1 MSKIILLSL
10 TVTFFAGC
18 SLSPDYKRPNVSTPT
33 SWSETSQTSENIQV
47 TQEWWKNFNSEPLNN
62 YMQQALINNT
72 DITAGLQTISQS
84 RASLKISD
92 ANMLPS
98 INASGSVGRS
108 QNNPATGKTTYS
120 SSISTGLNASYEL
133 DLFGANRA
141 NVEATQANLMSSI
154 YSQDAL
160 SLVVM
165 GDVAEAYFSLLNL
178 RERLQ
183 IADSNLGNAKE
194 ILRIV
199 QVRVDEGASSN
210 LELAQQRTSVASS
223 EASRASIV
231 EQISNAENA
240 LAVLLG
246 EAPQNIE
253 ISGVGLRDLTI
264 PNIATGQP
272 SELLERRPDLRAAEA
287 NLIAA
292 GADIGAARAAFY
304 PSISL
309 GLGSSISLAGFG
321 DPTSTALS
329 IVSSLSAPIFQGGR
343 LEGGV
348 EKATARQ
355 LQLMENYR
363 GAVLNAFQDV
373 EDALAAVKSAQSR
386 EVSLQIAMEESQ
398 KAYNLS
404 KERYD
409 AGAID
414 FQTLLDTQNIQRSAE
429 DNYAQAKLARLSA
442 AISLF
447 KALGGGWKDS

>member
-1 MSKIILLSL
+1 MNKIILLSL
-10 TVTFFAGC
+10 TVTFLAGC
-18 SLSPDYKRPNVSTPT
+18 SLSPDYKRPNLSTPT

-47 TQEWWKNFNSEPLNN
+47 TQEWWKNFNSEPLND
-62 YMQQALINNT
+62 YMQQALANNT
-72 DITAGLQTISQS
+72 DITAGLQTVAQS
-84 RASLKISD
+84 RAALKISGAD
-92 ANMLPS
+92 MLPS
-98 INASGSVGRS
+98 VNASGSAGRS

-141 NVEATQANLMSSI
+141 NVDAAQANLMSSI

-165 GDVAEAYFSLLNL
+165 GDVAQAYFSLLNL

-183 IADSNLGNAKE
+183 IADSNLENAKE

-199 QVRVDEGASSN
+199 QVRVNEGASSD
-210 LELAQQRTSVASS
+210 LELAQQKTSVASS

-240 LAVLLG
+240 LAVLIG
-246 EAPQNIE
+246 EAPQDIE
-253 ISGVGLRDLTI
+253 IAGVGLSDLTI

-272 SELLERRPDLRAAEA
+272 SVLLERRPDLRAAEA
-287 NLIAA
+287 DLMAA

-309 GLGSSISLAGFG
+309 GLGNSISLAGFG
-321 DPTSTALS
+321 DPTSTVMSLA
-329 IVSSLSAPIFQGGR
+329 SSLSAPIFQGGR

-348 EKATARQ
+348 EQATARQ

-363 GAVLNAFQDV
+363 GAVLSAYQDV

-386 EVSLQIAMEESQ
+386 EISLKTAMEQSQ
-398 KAYNLS
+398 KAYKLS
-404 KERYD
+404 KDRYD

-414 FQTLLDTQNIQRSAE
+414 FQTLLDTQNAQRNAE

-447 KALGGGWKDS
+447 KALGGGWNSV

>member
-1 MSKIILLSL
+1 MNKIILLSL
-10 TVTFFAGC
+10 TVTLIGGC

-33 SWSETSQTSENIQV
+33 SWSETFQASENIKV

-72 DITAGLQTISQS
+72 DITAGLQTIAQS
-84 RASLKISD
+84 RASLKISG

-98 INASGSVGRS
+98 INASGSAGRS
-108 QNNPATGKTTYS
+108 QNNPATDKTTYS

-141 NVEATQANLMSSI
+141 NVDAAQANLMSSI
-154 YSQDAL
+154 YSQNAL

-165 GDVAEAYFSLLNL
+165 GDVAQAYFSLLNL

-199 QVRVDEGASSN
+199 QVRVNEGASSD
-210 LELAQQRTSVASS
+210 LELAQQKTSVASS

-240 LAVLLG
+240 LAVLIG
-246 EAPQNIE
+246 EAPQDIE
-253 ISGVGLRDLTI
+253 IGGVGLSDLTI

-272 SELLERRPDLRAAEA
+272 SVLLERRPDLRAAEA
-287 NLIAA
+287 DLMAA
-292 GADIGAARAAFY
+292 GADIGATRAAFY

-309 GLGSSISLAGFG
+309 GLGNSLSLAGFG
-321 DPTSTALS
+321 DPTSTVMSLA
-329 IVSSLSAPIFQGGR
+329 SSLSAPIFQGGR

-348 EKATARQ
+348 EQATARQ

-363 GAVLNAFQDV
+363 GAVLSAYQDV

-386 EVSLQIAMEESQ
+386 EISLKTAMEQSQ
-398 KAYNLS
+398 KAYKLS
-404 KERYD
+404 KDRYD

-414 FQTLLDTQNIQRSAE
+414 FQTLLDTQNAQRNAE

-447 KALGGGWKDS
+447 KALGGGWNSV